1 MQVRKYVTVVEE
13 IYMDMIYKE
22 EPSYKVAAAAVLKNP
37 CAGEYVEDLEILMQA
52 GEKLGDILTAKAI
65 KALGVEGREIHSF
78 GKAAIVGEKGELEHA
93 AAILHPRL
101 GAPLRAQIAGG
112 KAVIPSAKKMG
123 GMGTA
128 IDVPLHYKDAMKVR
142 SHYDAMEVRIGDAP
156 RADEIVV
163 VVAFTL
169 GGRPF
174 ARVPG
179 LRLEEIKGIDG
190 LV

>member
-1 MQVRKYVTVVEE
+1 
-13 IYMDMIYKE
+13 MDRISKK
-22 EPSYKVAAAAVLKNP
+22 EPSFKVVSAAVLKNP
-37 CAGEYVEDLEILMQA
+37 CAGQYVEDLEILMQA
-52 GEKLGDILTAKAI
+52 GEELGNILTSRAI
-65 KALGVEGREIHSF
+65 DSLGVEGGDIHSF
-78 GKAAIVGEKGELEHA
+78 GKAAIVGENGELEHA

-142 SHYDAMEVRIGDAP
+142 SHYDAMEIRIGDAP

-163 VVAFTL
+163 AVAFTL

-179 LRLEEIKGIDG
+179 LKLEEIEGLDG

>member
-112 KAVIPSAKKMG
+112 KAVIPSAKKNG
-123 GMGTA
+123 WHGHGNRCS
-128 IDVPLHYKDAMKVR
+128 PSLQ
-142 SHYDAMEVRIGDAP
+142 GC
-156 RADEIVV
+156 DES
-163 VVAFTL
+163 TL
-169 GGRPF
+169 T
-174 ARVPG
+174 
-179 LRLEEIKGIDG
+179 L
-190 LV
+190 